1 MDKAYSR
8 ADLMQKLNLT
18 HREYFR
24 AEYIQKALEQG
35 IIELTIPDKPKSS
48 KQKYRLTQKGLHL
61 KQV

>member
-1 MDKAYSR
+1 
-8 ADLMQKLNLT
+8 MQKLNLT

-24 AEYIQKALEQG
+24 AEYIQKALEQD

-48 KQKYRLTQKGLHL
+48 KQKDRLTQKGLHL